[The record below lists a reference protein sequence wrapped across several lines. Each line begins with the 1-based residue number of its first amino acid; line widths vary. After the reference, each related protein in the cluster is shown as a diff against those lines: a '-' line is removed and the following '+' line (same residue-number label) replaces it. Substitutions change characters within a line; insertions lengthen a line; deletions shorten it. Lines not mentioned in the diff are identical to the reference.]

1 MTGTWRRAIAI
12 LSLLLALGVLAAP
25 AWLPALYWLR
35 GQQAVAAIEQENARL
50 RRAADERPA
59 LEAELERLRSSG
71 ATELLAGATPALA
84 GSRLQGL
91 LVELARTTGGSVE
104 SAQALP
110 PRPVDEYVEIGLR
123 LVFTTSHRG
132 LRDLL
137 HAIESGP
144 PALLVA
150 ELQIVPRRDGPPGDA
165 PDMLRVSLVAT
176 GLMTAAKTSPTE
188 RSPAG

>member
-12 LSLLLALGVLAAP
+12 LSLLLALVVLAAP

-176 GLMTAAKTSPTE
+176 GLMTAATSSPSE

>member
-176 GLMTAAKTSPTE
+176 GLMTATKTSPTE

>member
-12 LSLLLALGVLAAP
+12 LSLLAALGVLAAP
-25 AWLPALYWLR
+25 AWLPALYWLEAQR
-35 GQQAVAAIEQENARL
+35 ALVAIEQENAGL
-50 RRAADERPA
+50 GRAAGERPA

-71 ATELLAGATPALA
+71 ATGLLAGATPAIA

-110 PRPVDEYVEIGLR
+110 PRPLDEYVEIGLR
-123 LVFTTSHRG
+123 LVFTTTHRG

-137 HAIESGP
+137 YAIESGP

-150 ELQIVPRRDGPPGDA
+150 ELQVVPRRDGPPGDA
-165 PDMLRVSLVAT
+165 PDALRVSLVAT
-176 GLMTAAKTSPTE
+176 GLMTAGTARGSDRK
-188 RSPAG
+188 PAG

>member
-1 MTGTWRRAIAI
+1 MSGAARRAIAV

-35 GQQAVAAIEQENARL
+35 AERAVAAIELENARL

-71 ATELLAGATPALA
+71 ATGLLSGPTPALA

-110 PRPVDEYVEIGLR
+110 PRPVDDYVEIGLR

-144 PALLVA
+144 PSLLVA
-150 ELQIVPRRDGPPGDA
+150 ELQIVPRRDGPPDEP
-165 PDMLRVSLVAT
+165 PDTLRVSLVAT
-176 GLMTAAKTSPTE
+176 GLMAAGTVPPGE
-188 RSPAG
+188 RGPAG